1 MFLKKY
7 YVLVAF
13 IFLVQIGFGQKYK
26 FQMNEPAKDSFIYRV
41 TESIDFLIKSD
52 AGIDTSKEL
61 KIVDYKFLTQP
72 TKSDTHQSFEVIIK
86 DLVIKKEDD
95 DNSFLF
101 DSKEKDYGLSAKGYD
116 QLLEHH
122 FNITFDKLGNL
133 ERINN
138 FDKVYDKHFGTADVF
153 SSTDFGAIKEQ
164 VKTQFSNQTIDYV
177 MRYFQYNYI
186 EDSLEIGDFWTVTD
200 TLYPNYGVIATMTY
214 TLKEI
219 KNNIAYLEVKSD
231 LKKDPNFK
239 GIDMDMMHL
248 KFNLSGQQEGLVLLD
263 MKTGWV
269 RKMSIAQRLTGKMT
283 VFFIDP
289 QGVNIKI
296 EVKGATDYD
305 LINY

>member
-1 MFLKKY
+1 
-7 YVLVAF
+7 
-13 IFLVQIGFGQKYK
+13 
-26 FQMNEPAKDSFIYRV
+26 MNEPAKDSFLYRV
-41 TESIDFLIKSD
+41 TESIDFFIKSD

-61 KIVDYKFLTQP
+61 KIVDYKFLAQSKP
-72 TKSDTHQSFEVIIK
+72 TKTKQYFEVTIIDIFINK
-86 DLVIKKEDD
+86 TNEQKP
-95 DNSFLF
+95 FLY
-101 DSKEKDYGLSAKGYD
+101 DSKKGAIGNSVAGYD
-116 QLLEHH
+116 NLINHT
-122 FNITFDKLGNL
+122 FNINFDRLGNL
-133 ERINN
+133 EQIEN
-138 FDKVYDKHFGTADVF
+138 FDEVYKKNFGAADIF
-153 SSTDFGAIKEQ
+153 NNTDFEGIKKQ
-164 VKTQFSNQTIDYV
+164 VKSQFSNQTIESV

-186 EDSLEIGDFWTVTD
+186 EDSLEIGDFWMVTD
-200 TLYPNYGVIATMTY
+200 TLYPNYGVMATMTY

-219 KNNIAYLEVKSD
+219 KNDIAYFEIRSD

-248 KFNLSGQQEGLVLLD
+248 KFNLQGQQEGLVLLD

>member
-7 YVLVAF
+7 YILVSLL
-13 IFLVQIGFGQKYK
+13 FLVQVVFGQKYQ
-26 FQMNEPAKDSFIYRV
+26 FRMNEPAKDSFIYRV
-41 TESIDFLIKSD
+41 TESIDFFIKSD

-61 KIVDYKFLTQP
+61 KTVDYKFLAQP
-72 TKSDTHQSFEVIIK
+72 TKSNTHQNFEVVIK
-86 DLVIKKEDD
+86 DILIKKDD
-95 DNSFLF
+95 MGKTFFF
-101 DSKEKDYGLSAKGYD
+101 DSKENDYGLSAKGYE
-116 QLLEHH
+116 QLINHN

-133 ERINN
+133 EHIEN
-138 FDKVYDKHFGTADVF
+138 FNEVYDKN
-153 SSTDFGAIKEQ
+153 FGAADIFSTSDFETIKEQ
-164 VKTQFSNQTIDYV
+164 VKTQFSNQTVEYV

-186 EDSLEIGDFWTVTD
+186 EDSIEIGDFWVMTD
-200 TLYPNYGVIATMTY
+200 TLYPNYGVISTMTY

-219 KNNIAYLEVKSD
+219 QNNIAYFEIKAD

-248 KFNLSGQQEGLVLLD
+248 KFNLTGQQEGLVLLD